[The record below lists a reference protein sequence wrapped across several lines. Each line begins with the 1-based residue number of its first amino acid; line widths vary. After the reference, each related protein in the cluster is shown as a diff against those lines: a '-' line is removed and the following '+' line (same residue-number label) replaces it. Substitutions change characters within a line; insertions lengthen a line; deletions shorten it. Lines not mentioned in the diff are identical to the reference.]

1 MRIKEIHM
9 NKSKLCREANR
20 LVKAGMSRSAA
31 FKQVWAEAKKDLCWD
46 MDFEGAALGTVKA
59 SPVKK
64 LPLNLNYSYDRA
76 VYMALYRKE
85 AGIPA

>member
-1 MRIKEIHM
+1 M

-31 FKQVWAEAKKDLCWD
+31 FKQVWAESRADPCWD
-46 MDFEGAALGTVKA
+46 MDFAGAALGTVKT
-59 SPVKK
+59 SPGKP
-64 LPLNLNYSYDRA
+64 LPLNLAFSYDRA